1 MSTLS
6 IIDLTSEKQ
15 EKMSETWL
23 LWELIRIFELTKEVE
38 FSYARGKK
46 HFFEL
51 LNHVNS
57 NYLHIGGHGV
67 RENGRTYLVTP
78 RGVYIST
85 EEIKEN
91 WVCNCIPELVVLSA
105 CQSGHI
111 DLVKT
116 LVEKGVRY
124 VIAPLYDTYWE
135 DAAVYLPF
143 FYKLLLSEGK
153 TPRVSYRNSICGY
166 KEAFRK
172 ISGAWRFYEDGNFIS
187 VDCG

>member
-6 IIDLTSEKQ
+6 IIDLTSEKK

-23 LWELIRIFELTKEVE
+23 LWELIRIFELITEVDFE
-38 FSYARGKK
+38 YARGKK

-51 LNHVNS
+51 LNGVDS
-57 NYLHIGGHGV
+57 DYLHIGGHGV
-67 RENGRTYLVTP
+67 REKDQTYLVTP
-78 RGVYIST
+78 RGVNIST
-85 EEIKEN
+85 EEIKDN
-91 WVCNCIPELVVLSA
+91 WECDNIPELVVLSA

-111 DLVKT
+111 DLVNAF
-116 LVEKGVRY
+116 VEKGVRY
-124 VIAPLYDTYWE
+124 VIAPLNDTFWE

-153 TPRVSYRNSICGY
+153 RPWVSYRNSICGY

-172 ISGAWRFYEDGNFIS
+172 ISGAWRFYEYGELIP